1 MLVWRCRGWHW
12 LITVPLSS
20 LGATIGVV
28 VVPCRLESCL
38 LVAALPPRRART
50 RGLCAPRSACARCP
64 AFGVRQVPRV
74 RRAPG
79 APRSETWNNA
89 SFFLLWDANLPARV
103 GSDPIFHLDDR
114 ARVRKMEKG
123 LLVPLESLIGWP
135 RPRIRAAKSTV
146 TTPTIPANSNSPS
159 ATLSQRQKAVE
170 QPRHTHLGRR
180 NPICCVAL
188 PRHSYGYDSSGRL
201 HLEPRRSQ
209 LVAPWIFNSLQS

>member
-1 MLVWRCRGWHW
+1 MPRLALADHRPIELVRGHKRGCCA
-12 LITVPLSS
+12 VPVVFAPPGGRPSS
-20 LGATIGVV
+20 AAGADARVV
-28 VVPCRLESCL
+28 SPS
-38 LVAALPPRRART
+38 
-50 RGLCAPRSACARCP
+50 
-64 AFGVRQVPRV
+64 FGVRQVPRV